1 MTTTSPT
8 VLSPIEA
15 YLAELDRTLIGRRG
29 TKADLLAEARD
40 GLHDAAEAYR
50 EGGWS
55 ETEAQRRAVADF
67 GQVREIVGDYQA
79 ELSMHNGV
87 RTLWLLVLGV
97 PAMQTSWELARIFTY
112 GPWSRLTTPNP
123 GWYPYVTQFTHAAIY
138 AVPVLG
144 LLALLATR
152 LLSRRFDGVRTARVC
167 RTLGAIAVGL
177 NLFSVLLLVG
187 ATGVVDAA
195 RLFLSGPCGLLM
207 VAWVVLSFRLVV
219 LARRS
224 WRRCA
229 TIVA

>member
-1 MTTTSPT
+1 MTTTSRAAT
-8 VLSPIEA
+8 SPIDG
-15 YLAELDRTLIGRRG
+15 YLAELDRVLVGRRG

-40 GLHDAAEAYR
+40 GLRDAAEAYR

-67 GQVREIVGDYQA
+67 GHVREVAGDYQA
-79 ELSMHNGV
+79 ELSVHNGV

-97 PAMQTSWELARIFTY
+97 PAMQASWELARIFTY
-112 GPWSRLTTPNP
+112 GSWSRLTTPNP
-123 GWYPYVTQFTHAAIY
+123 GWYPYVTQLTHAALY

-144 LLALLATR
+144 LLALLSTR
-152 LLSRRFDGVRTARVC
+152 LLSRRFGGARTASVC
-167 RTLGAIAVGL
+167 RVLAAIAVGL
-177 NLFSVLLLVG
+177 NLFSILLLIG
-187 ATGVVDAA
+187 ATSVVDAA

-207 VAWVVLSFRLVV
+207 VSWVVLSFRLVV

-224 WRRCA
+224 WGRCA

>member
-1 MTTTSPT
+1 MTTTNHAT
-8 VLSPIEA
+8 LSPIEDC
-15 YLAELDRTLIGRRG
+15 LTELDRVLIGRRG
-29 TKADLLAEARD
+29 AKADLLAEARD
-40 GLHDAAEAYR
+40 GLRDAAEAYR
-50 EGGWS
+50 AGGWS

-67 GQVREIVGDYQA
+67 GQVREIAGDYQA

-97 PAMQTSWELARIFTY
+97 PAMQTSWELARVFTY
-112 GPWSRLTTPNP
+112 GAWSRLTTPNP
-123 GWYPYVTQFTHAAIY
+123 GWYLYVTQFTHAAIY
-138 AVPVLG
+138 TVPVLG
-144 LLALLATR
+144 LLALLGTR
-152 LLSRRFDGVRTARVC
+152 WLSRRFDGVRTARVC
-167 RTLGAIAVGL
+167 RVLGAIAVGL
-177 NLFSVLLLVG
+177 NLFSVLLLIG

>member
-1 MTTTSPT
+1 MTKTSP
-8 VLSPIEA
+8 IDG
-15 YLAELDRTLIGRRG
+15 YLAELDRALVGRRG
-29 TKADLLAEARD
+29 AKADLLAEARD
-40 GLHDAAEAYR
+40 GLLDAAEAYR

-67 GQVREIVGDYQA
+67 GQIREVAGDYQA

-87 RTLWLLVLGV
+87 RMLWLLVFGV
-97 PAMQTSWELARIFTY
+97 PVMETSWQVARIFTY
-112 GPWSRLTTPNP
+112 GSWSRLTTPNP
-123 GWYPYVTQFTHAAIY
+123 GWYLYVTQFTHAAIY
-138 AVPVLG
+138 AVPFVG
-144 LLALLATR
+144 LLALAATR
-152 LLSRRFDGVRTARVC
+152 WLSRRFDGARTARVC
-167 RTLGAIAVGL
+167 RVLGAIAVGL
-177 NLFSVLLLVG
+177 NLFSVLLLIG

-207 VAWVVLSFRLVV
+207 VSWVILSFRLVV